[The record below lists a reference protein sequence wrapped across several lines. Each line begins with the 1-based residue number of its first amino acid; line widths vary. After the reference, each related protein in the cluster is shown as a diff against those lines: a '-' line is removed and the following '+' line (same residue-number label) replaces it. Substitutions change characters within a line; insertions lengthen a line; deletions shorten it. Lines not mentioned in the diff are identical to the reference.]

1 MKKLL
6 ALAVLML
13 SAFAGRAAL
22 QVGPAQPPASSDPLG
37 ALRWRSIGPANTGG
51 RVTAVEGIAG
61 DPTTFYVGAAD
72 GGIWKTV
79 NAGTTFR
86 PVFDHQ
92 STLSIGALA
101 VAPSDANV
109 VYAGTGEGNP
119 RNSVSF
125 GDGLYRSTDAG
136 ESWTHLGLAD
146 TERIARIRVDPRN
159 PDVAYVA
166 ALGHEWGANEE
177 RGLFKT
183 ADGGKTWQK
192 ILYLDADTGCSDVEL
207 DPSNPR
213 IVYAGMW
220 TFRRKPWRFDS
231 GGGKTGLYK
240 STDGGATWK
249 HLTQGL
255 PDKPMDR
262 IGLAVARS
270 QPETVYMVTEFPDN
284 GGVLFRSDDR
294 GESWR
299 VLQRDPSIGLR
310 PFYFGVVRV
319 DPKDADRVYVLGGN
333 LNRSSD
339 GGRTIE
345 QFAANV
351 HSDHHAFW
359 IDPVNPKRIVEGND
373 GGVYQSWDGGKTFD
387 YLNTLALSQFY
398 HVAYDLQE
406 PYHVCGGL
414 QDNFNWCGPSMT
426 TLNEGIR
433 RDDWKTLMF
442 GDGFFVVP
450 DPSRPNLVYNDTQ
463 GGIIGV
469 TDLSNGATRAIAPTM
484 EGNGSSGDG
493 LAKYKYRFNWNAPI
507 AISPHDPK
515 TVYFGGNVLFKTADA
530 GQTWQP
536 ISADLTTN
544 DKSKQQSSGGDVVTD
559 NTAAEFHC
567 TILTIAESPVKAGVI
582 WVGTDDGNVQVTKD
596 GGKTWT
602 NVVKNIQGLPANSW
616 IPAVEASH
624 ADAGT
629 AYVAADRHQSDDF
642 GPYAFKT
649 TDYGQTWTAI
659 KGDLPARGYVHVVRE
674 DPKNRS
680 LLYAGTE
687 LGIFASWDA
696 GAHWTSIRG
705 ALPPVAVRD
714 ILVHPR
720 DNDLIIGTHGRGAWI
735 LDDITPLQQLT
746 EAQAAGVFLFDLQPA
761 IRWQTSSANVFTGD
775 RTFAGPN
782 PPSGA
787 AIDYYLRAEPAGDA
801 GVSVHIV
808 DRAGKAVRAIANP
821 PKRAGINRL
830 VWDLRYD
837 APDAP
842 QPPAGGRRGEGPGG
856 RGGRGGGRFGA
867 PGGPPVGPG
876 DYTVVVAAGGRE
888 MRKTVKVAIDPRMSV
903 SAADVAAQTTA
914 LLTLRDMTSRMNEL
928 VDRSDRLIAQLTTLA
943 DDLGGPDGDKE
954 VLQFVNRA
962 LEHAKTLREPM
973 TRKVPSLGYRYPGG
987 LRDEVNALSGAIGGY
1002 IAAPTA
1008 VQADRL
1014 KQLQPEVDK
1023 AVSEM
1028 REMLAKTVPDLN
1040 SRLSNRP
1047 KISVA
1052 PIK

>member
-1 MKKLL
+1 MKRTFAIL
-6 ALAVLML
+6 ALVMTV
-13 SAFAGRAAL
+13 FAGRAAV
-22 QVGPAQPPASSDPLG
+22 QVRPAAQAAPASGPLG
-37 ALRWRSIGPANTGG
+37 MLNWRSIGPANTGG
-51 RVTAVEGIAG
+51 RVTAIEGIAG

-72 GGIWKTV
+72 GGVWKTV

-92 STLSIGALA
+92 ATLSIGALA
-101 VAPSDANV
+101 VAPSDINV
-109 VYAGTGEGNP
+109 IYAGTGEGNP

-125 GDGLYRSTDAG
+125 GDGVYRSTDAG
-136 ESWTHLGLAD
+136 DTWTHLGLAD

-183 ADGGKTWQK
+183 TDGGKTWQK
-192 ILYLDADTGCSDVEL
+192 VLYLDPDTGCSDVEL

-249 HLTQGL
+249 HLTNGL

-262 IGLAVARS
+262 IGLAVARN
-270 QPETVYMVTEFPDN
+270 QPETVYMVTEFKDN
-284 GGVLFRSDDR
+284 AGVLFRSDDR
-294 GESWR
+294 GETWR
-299 VLQRDPSIGLR
+299 VLQRDPAIGLR

-319 DPKDADRVYVLGGN
+319 DPKDAERVYILGGN
-333 LNRSSD
+333 LHVSRD

-345 QFAANV
+345 EFAGNV

-359 IDPVNPKRIVEGND
+359 IDPENPRRILAGND

-398 HVAYDLQE
+398 HVAYDMQQ

-426 TLNEGIR
+426 TQNEGIR

-463 GGIIGV
+463 GGIIGL
-469 TDLSNGATRAIAPTM
+469 TDLTNGASRTIVPTL

-493 LAKYKYRFNWNAPI
+493 LEKYTYRFNWNAPI
-507 AISPHDPK
+507 HISPHDPK
-515 TVYFGGNVLFKTADA
+515 TVYFGGNVVFRTTDA
-530 GQTWQP
+530 GQTWQV
-536 ISADLTTN
+536 ISPDLTTN
-544 DKSKQQSSGGDVVTD
+544 DKSKQQSSGGEIATD

-567 TILTIAESPVKAGVI
+567 TILTIAESPVRAGVI
-582 WVGTDDGNVQVTKD
+582 WAGTDDGNVQLTRD
-596 GGKTWT
+596 GGRTWT
-602 NVVKNIQGLPANSW
+602 NVVKNIQGLPANTW

-624 ADAGT
+624 FDAGT
-629 AYVAADRHQSDDF
+629 AYVAGDRHQNDDF

-659 KGDLPARGYVHVVRE
+659 RGDLPAKGYVHVVRE
-674 DPKNRS
+674 DPKNRN

-687 LGIFASWDA
+687 LGIFASWDG

-705 ALPPVAVRD
+705 NLPPVAVRD
-714 ILVHPR
+714 IQIHPR
-720 DNDLIIGTHGRGAWI
+720 ENDLVIGTHGRGAWI
-735 LDDITPLQQLT
+735 LDDISSLQQRT
-746 EAQAAGVFLFDLQPA
+746 EAQAADLFLFDIRPA
-761 IRWQTSSANVFTGD
+761 IRWQTSSTNVFTGD

-782 PPSGA
+782 PPNGA
-787 AIDYYLRAEPAGDA
+787 LIDYFLRSPSDVSVKVLDRSGKPVRTIADAPKQA
-801 GVSVHIV
+801 GV
-808 DRAGKAVRAIANP
+808 
-821 PKRAGINRL
+821 NRL

-837 APDAP
+837 PPTAPAP
-842 QPPAGGRRGEGPGG
+842 PGRG
-856 RGGRGGGRFGA
+856 RGGEATAGRGRGAGGGRFGP
-867 PGGPPVGPG
+867 PGGPPVPPA
-876 DYTVVVAAGGRE
+876 DYTVVVAAAGRE
-888 MRKTVKVAIDPRMSV
+888 VRKTVHVSIDPRMSV
-903 SAADVAAQTTA
+903 SSADLAAQTTA
-914 LLTLRDMTSRMNEL
+914 LLTLRDMASKMNEV
-928 VDRSDRLIAQLTTLA
+928 VDRSDSLIAQLTTLA
-943 DDLGGPDGDKE
+943 GDLEGPGGDRE
-954 VLQFVNRA
+954 VLPFVRQA
-962 LEHAKTLREPM
+962 LDRVKAFREPL
-973 TRKVPSLGYRYPGG
+973 TRKVPTLGYRYPAG
-987 LRDEVNALSGAIGGY
+987 LRDQVNGLAGAIGGY

-1008 VQADRL
+1008 AQQEYL
-1014 KQLQPEVDK
+1014 KKLEPEVEK
-1023 AVSEM
+1023 AVGEM
-1028 REMLAKTVPDLN
+1028 REILAKTVPDLN
-1040 SRLSNRP
+1040 SRLASRP
-1047 KISVA
+1047 KIAVA